1 MKILRLTVEDSLGK
15 NVHLTERL
23 LVKRLQRNFRAAG
36 YSITAEQWHVLINLW
51 ERDGQTQQELS
62 DKTEK
67 DKGNITRLI
76 SSLEKRDILARIPN
90 YTDGRSKLI
99 YLTPKGKAYQKVLI
113 QIAQKT
119 AGRCSQ
125 ATQRRRMIKTAPNS
139 AKSTKARW
147 INTTISARIP
157 YNI

>member
-1 MKILRLTVEDSLGK
+1 MIVLNTTIMKILRLTVEDSFGK

-76 SSLEKRDILARIPN
+76 TSLEKRDILTRIPN

-99 YLTPKGKAYQKVLI
+99 YLTSKGKTYQKALI

-119 AGRCSQ
+119 LDQAQANIPISEIDRC
-125 ATQRRRMIKTAPNS
+125 NS
-139 AKSTKARW
+139 VLQKVVQNLRD
-147 INTTISARIP
+147 
-157 YNI
+157 